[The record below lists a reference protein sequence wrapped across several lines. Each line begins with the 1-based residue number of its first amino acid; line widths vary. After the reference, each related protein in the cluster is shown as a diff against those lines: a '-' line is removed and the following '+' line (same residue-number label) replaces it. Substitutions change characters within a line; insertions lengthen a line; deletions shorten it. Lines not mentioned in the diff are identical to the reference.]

1 MPSALRSHPKIAAVP
16 ALDHQHAFQASLATS
31 CFQTLGIGAAINR
44 GSDWFAVHGL
54 VSVVLFEFAHGKG
67 SERNT
72 YNARAVERVRRE
84 KRTLLAHHAGFS
96 DFFVPIFR
104 DGKVEAVL
112 VTGPFATR
120 RPTTRSVIE
129 HWRWLTGRHGH
140 PSDREFSHYLSMTL
154 GTLTLEREE
163 PSIYRRLLESLA
175 SLIAG
180 RGEAQSVADE
190 VAKCLDGLRGA
201 RFVDLIWEITRQM
214 IDERTARE
222 WMSPQKTVDLKRLGM
237 DRLPEHV
244 VVALSRDRRAGA
256 EVVDQ
261 LLRQD
266 AFQRASVDL
275 ARKHQAISGRV
286 GDHGVMFLVGNPWTG
301 SRARQAQVRLA
312 DEASAL
318 ARRRFGLELH
328 VGLSSASGPA
338 ALSERFEQALATAER
353 ALSRGTA
360 ILTAEPS
367 LRRAQAPV
375 RRLRF
380 DLGAPGERP
389 STLASR
395 FERYIEAVGNRCGY
409 RIESARVYLE
419 AGFDE
424 AARALL
430 AIGGLEERRYL
441 DMCADL
447 ETASREAITVSEVFA
462 AYRRAVS
469 DLVDLVERPARATQ
483 DRSLRRAVAYVH
495 KHFTEPLRM
504 PEVAKVAGFAPNY
517 FSQLFKRRERM
528 TFEQYVLQLRIEHA
542 KQLLAVTDL
551 SAERVAQL
559 SGFGMRQYFHRVFKE
574 AVGKTPAEFRKARPF
589 GYMRKAGRRR

>member
-1 MPSALRSHPKIAAVP
+1 MPSAVRSHPKIATAP
-16 ALDHQHAFQASLATS
+16 ALDDQHAFQASIATS

-44 GSDWFAVHGL
+44 GNDWFAVHGL

-72 YNARAVERVRRE
+72 YNTRSVERVRRE

-104 DGKVEAVL
+104 GHDVEAVL

-120 RPTTRSVIE
+120 RPATRSVIE
-129 HWRWLTGRHGH
+129 QWRWLTGRHGH

-154 GTLTLEREE
+154 GTLTLEGEE
-163 PSIYRRLLESLA
+163 PSIYRRLLECMA

-180 RGEAQSVADE
+180 RGEAPSAADE
-190 VAKCLDGLRGA
+190 VARSLERLRSA

-214 IDERTARE
+214 IDERTSRE
-222 WMSPQKTVDLKRLGM
+222 WMSPQKMVDLKRLGM
-237 DRLPEHV
+237 NRLPEHV

-266 AFQRASVDL
+266 AFQRAAVDL
-275 ARKHQAISGRV
+275 ARDHHAISGRV
-286 GDHGVMFLVGNPWTG
+286 GDHGVMFLVGGPWTG
-301 SRARQAQVRLA
+301 ARARQALGRLA
-312 DEASAL
+312 DEASLL

-328 VGLSSASGPA
+328 LGVSAPVGPA
-338 ALSERFEQALATAER
+338 ALSERFEEALAAAER
-353 ALSRGTA
+353 ALSRGTS
-360 ILTAEPS
+360 ILSAEPD
-367 LRRAQAPV
+367 LPRGQAPV
-375 RRLRF
+375 RLVRF
-380 DLGAPGERP
+380 DLAAPGART

-430 AIGGLEERRYL
+430 AAGGLEERRYL

-447 ETASREAITVSEVFA
+447 ETASREAITVTEVFA

-504 PEVAKVAGFAPNY
+504 PQVAKIAGFAPNY

-551 SAERVAQL
+551 SAERVAHL
-559 SGFGMRQYFHRVFKE
+559 SGFAMRQYFHRVFKE
-574 AVGKTPAEFRKARPF
+574 VVGKTPAQFRRARPF
-589 GYMRKAGRRR
+589 GYKRGGGRRR